1 MENSL
6 KGLLLAAGTII
17 TCIIISLGFYIAR
30 EAKDTAATGAGQINA
45 LNAAGARKN
54 PAIKIIII
62 LKIYIILFIAQIVN
76 AQFSYDYF
84 IIK

>member
-1 MENSL
+1 M
-6 KGLLLAAGTII
+6 LLLPNFRVFINGTP
-17 TCIIISLGFYIAR
+17 
-30 EAKDTAATGAGQINA
+30 KINA

-54 PAIKIIII
+54 PAIKIIIM